1 MAILSKGCKSDNFEP
16 HSSLKLSF
24 LYIWDLRS
32 NFVEWV
38 SFLEL
43 NSPDIFAF
51 CETNFDDSIDSAN
64 FSVTGYL
71 PLIRKDS
78 VTQMHGFAVYAK

>member
-24 LYIWDLRS
+24 LNIWDLRS

-51 CETNFDDSIDSAN
+51 CETNFDDSFDSAN

-71 PLIRKDS
+71 PLIRKGS